1 MKIGLSDFHVMIAT
15 ALKRSFQKR
24 GPNVITY
31 RDCNKFNNLAFKA
44 ELLEE
49 LASNL
54 ENNTVFIDF
63 NKIMKI
69 VLDKHT
75 LCKKKYV

>member
-1 MKIGLSDFHVMIAT
+1 MIAT

-24 GPNVITY
+24 GPKVITY
-31 RDCNKFNNLAFKA
+31 RDCNKLNSLAFRA

-63 NKIMKI
+63 NKIMKR